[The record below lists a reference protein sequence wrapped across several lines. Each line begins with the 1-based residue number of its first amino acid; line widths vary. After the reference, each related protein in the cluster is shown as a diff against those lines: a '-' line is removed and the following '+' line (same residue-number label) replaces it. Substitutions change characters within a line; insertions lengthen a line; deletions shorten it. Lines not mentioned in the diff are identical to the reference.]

1 MCIFTRMASNAFKY
15 VTDPH
20 GALRKPDAPAHHV
33 LGDSSLVFRTES
45 RTDFET
51 KIEDEAFRAGVLILP
66 REESDELAKNFNTL
80 LGQRTDKVV
89 IIAKVQPNGEIQYS
103 TERDSQADILQAD
116 VMSEIRDMTEIYHRA
131 IPQLTHLEI
140 ELGRNI
146 TLGLHKHRFPVLN
159 RVVGDSG
166 TGWYTSD
173 IGPDSA
179 GEGNLFFFKG
189 DVSHEATTRGILG
202 DDGEVKLAKPD
213 GRTSI
218 IVHPNTSH
226 FYEVVAEMRAA
237 QS

>member
-1 MCIFTRMASNAFKY
+1 MTSNEFKL

-20 GALRKPDAPAHHV
+20 GALRNPDAPSHHV

-51 KIEDEAFRAGVLILP
+51 QISDEAFKAGVLILP
-66 REESDELAKNFNTL
+66 REESDELAKKFNTL
-80 LGQRTDKVV
+80 LGQRTDK
-89 IIAKVQPNGEIQYS
+89 IIITAKAQPNGEMLYS
-103 TERDSQADILQAD
+103 TKNEAQAGILESD
-116 VMSEIRDMTEIYHRA
+116 VMSEIRDMAEMYHRT

-146 TLGLHKHRFPVLN
+146 TLGLHKHGFPVLN

-179 GEGNLFFFKG
+179 GEGNLFLFKG
-189 DVSHEATTRGILG
+189 NVSHEATTRGILE
-202 DDGEVKLAKPD
+202 DNGEVKLAKPE

-218 IVHPNTSH
+218 IVHPNTGH
-226 FYEVVAEMRAA
+226 FYDVIAQMSAE
-237 QS
+237 QN